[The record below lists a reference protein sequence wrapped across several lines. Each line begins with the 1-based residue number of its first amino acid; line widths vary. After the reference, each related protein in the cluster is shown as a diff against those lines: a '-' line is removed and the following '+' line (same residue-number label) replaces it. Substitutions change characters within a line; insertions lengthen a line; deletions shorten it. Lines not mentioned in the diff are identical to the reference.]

1 MTTAITIVEDG
12 SVVTPKGF
20 LAGATYGGLK
30 TYGQDK
36 LDLGVLSSETAAAA
50 AGTFSTNRFRSG
62 SVVVSERH
70 IASGRARA
78 VVVNSGGA
86 NAGVGEPGIKDAQE
100 MTALAAA
107 LVGVAPEE
115 VLVCS
120 TGMIGVEL
128 PMALV
133 RAGIPKITPS
143 REGGHPFARSILTT
157 DTVSKEIA
165 VSFPLGDQTA
175 HVAGCTKGAAMI
187 HPNMATM
194 LCFLTTD
201 AALEPALLRALLKEA
216 VDDSFN
222 MISVDGDNSPNDTV
236 LLLANGAS
244 GAPEV
249 RPDTPQARLFQEALG
264 QVCTHLAKA
273 IVRDGE
279 GATKLFE
286 VVVEGART
294 VAEARLAARSV
305 SSSNLVKTAV
315 HGNDPNWGRIVMA
328 VGKSGADVDP
338 SKVDLYINEV
348 FIMEKGVPVPFS
360 KDAVV
365 ATMQAPEIS
374 FRIHLNLGDGAARA
388 WGCDLSEEYV
398 TFNSAYTT

>member
-1 MTTAITIVEDG
+1 MATTTVIVEDG

-20 LAGATYGGLK
+20 LAGATYAGLK
-30 TYGQDK
+30 TYGEDK
-36 LDLGVLSSETAAAA
+36 LDLGILYSESPAAA

-70 IASGRARA
+70 ITSGRARG

-107 LVGVAPEE
+107 QIGVAPEE

-133 RAGIPKITPS
+133 RAGITKISPS
-143 REGGHPFARSILTT
+143 REGGHPFARAILTT
-157 DTVSKEIA
+157 DTVSKEFA
-165 VSFPLGDQTA
+165 VSFPLGDQTV
-175 HVAGCTKGAAMI
+175 HLGGCTKGAAMI

-201 AALEPALLRALLKEA
+201 AALEPALLRALLKGA

-222 MISVDGDNSPNDTV
+222 MISVDGDNSTNDTV
-236 LLLANGAS
+236 ILLANGAAGS
-244 GAPEV
+244 PEV
-249 RPDTPQARLFQEALG
+249 RPDTPETRLFQEALG

-348 FIMEKGVPVPFS
+348 FIMEGGLPIPYS

-374 FRIHLNLGDGAARA
+374 FRIHLNLGEGAATA
-388 WGCDLSEEYV
+388 WGCDMSEEYV